1 MMRAELR
8 KLWNESAPLTA
19 TAVLMLAAFLAS
31 VVGIFADPRIIT
43 GMPAWLKPAK
53 FAISVAILSAS
64 IAWLFRYVDVWPRY
78 KRVSGWIL
86 SIVGIA
92 EVVIID
98 IQAARG
104 VPSHFNAATRL
115 DQVLFAVMGLM
126 ILILWMASVGIA
138 IMLFKQP
145 FVDRAW
151 GWSLRLGMLISVI
164 GSATGGMMVRPTP
177 PQIAAMRA
185 HEKITAVG
193 AHTVGAPD
201 GGPGLPG
208 VGWSVDHGDLRI
220 PHFLGLHGL
229 QAIPFLAWLISRRRD
244 STRNVFVLAASY
256 FALFAMLMWQA
267 LRGQSLIDPDSTTL
281 FTAAAWL
288 VSTLAGLAWSM
299 RKQGLIYEN
308 NSLIGTQ

>member
-1 MMRAELR
+1 
-8 KLWNESAPLTA
+8 
-19 TAVLMLAAFLAS
+19 
-31 VVGIFADPRIIT
+31 
-43 GMPAWLKPAK
+43 MPAWLKPAK